1 MRPTYL
7 LVTGAMLGAL
17 SAGAAS
23 AQSNPP
29 STAAAKPGAAATAKP
44 AAPAASAAIPSTR
57 IAFVNTEAFG
67 DEKVGISRYVAG
79 LKAVELEFQPRQN
92 ELVALQSRIT
102 SISEEVAKLNADR
115 AAAAT
120 VQSKVDEGQKLQV
133 DLKRLTEDA
142 QAAFRKRSEE
152 VMTPIMQDIGK
163 SLEQFAV
170 QRNIT
175 MLLDISKMAS
185 AILTLNPTADVTQA
199 FIADYNR
206 RNPVAA
212 AK

>member
-1 MRPTYL
+1 
-7 LVTGAMLGAL
+7 
-17 SAGAAS
+17 
-23 AQSNPP
+23 
-29 STAAAKPGAAATAKP
+29 
-44 AAPAASAAIPSTR
+44 
-57 IAFVNTEAFG
+57 
-67 DEKVGISRYVAG
+67 
-79 LKAVELEFQPRQN
+79 
-92 ELVALQSRIT
+92 
-102 SISEEVAKLNADR
+102 
-115 AAAAT
+115 
-120 VQSKVDEGQKLQV
+120 
-133 DLKRLTEDA
+133 
-142 QAAFRKRSEE
+142 
-152 VMTPIMQDIGK
+152 MTPIMQDIGK